1 MEFIIENSKLVEIKN
16 PEQDIYIPEGVKSL
30 GHDVFNC
37 LEEAKNIWFPKSLVD
52 CRGARVLLFRNQ
64 ENIFVHQENPVYSS
78 YDGVLYNKDLTV
90 LICCPM
96 GKKGIYKLAP
106 TTKSIAEDAFCCS
119 SLEEL
124 ILNEG
129 LESIEQ
135 YAFADSNINHWIFIP
150 ESVSHIDK
158 DAFAGEWS
166 NQCILVVKGS
176 YAHHYAKQ
184 KDSSVW
190 RYRCIP
196 QHGEIVWN
204 EHEWLFMFEQAKFHK
219 DYDRLRSLR
228 KDVFQ
233 STLATVERGEYMTAH
248 GHIVRLPLTG
258 NLQNKTRFYDKE
270 IHPKVA
276 YSTRY
281 NTQIAAVNDD
291 CLNFARRIHKI
302 EKDVCVLNMA
312 SRRNPGGGV
321 FAGAG
326 AQEEYLFRCSDY
338 YRSLYQ
344 YAPFAVEYGMKESS
358 HSYPL
363 DRNYGGCFSPGVTV
377 FRGTEEDG
385 YRFLH
390 HPWHMNFIAV
400 PGMNRPELVHLNNEV
415 RIAHHLIEGVKNK
428 IRTIFRIAVDNGQKT
443 LILGALG
450 CGAFKNPPKHV
461 AELFKEVLCEPEF
474 IHVFR
479 RVFFVIKEDHNSTG
493 EGNFK
498 PFKEIF
504 GCIGNKESLT
514 PEPQLVLSN
523 CKRESLFSRL
533 ITKRLE
539 RDAVAK
545 GAILHQES
553 FGRDFTWRIY
563 SDGVLEISGMGR
575 MPDYVNHWDSYTGEG
590 QAPWI
595 GCDKYGIMPYKLI
608 ICEGISYIGSNAFE
622 SFGCLREIILPQSL
636 LIIGK
641 MAFFDCFNVE
651 RINIP
656 HQMDIAFFDIAE
668 LPLYYNND
676 YRIIGDEMVR
686 K

>member
-1 MEFIIENSKLVEIKN
+1 MDFIIENGKLVEIKN
-16 PEQDIYIPEGVKSL
+16 PERDIHIPEGVKSL
-30 GHDVFNC
+30 DHDVFNS
-37 LEEAKNIWFPKSLVD
+37 LEEAKNVWFPKSLVD
-52 CRGARVLLFRNQ
+52 CRGARVLMFRDQ
-64 ENIFVHQENPVYSS
+64 ENIFVHQDNPVFSS
-78 YDGVLYNKDLTV
+78 CDGVLYNKDLTV

-96 GKKGIYKLAP
+96 KKTGIYKSAL
-106 TTKSIAEDAFCCS
+106 TTKSIAENAFCCS

-124 ILNEG
+124 ILNDE
-129 LESIEQ
+129 LESIER

-150 ESVSHIDK
+150 ESVNHIDK
-158 DAFAGEWS
+158 DAFTGEMS
-166 NQCILVVKGS
+166 NQCILVVKNS
-176 YAHHYAKQ
+176 YAHRYAKQ
-184 KDSSVW
+184 KNSSVW

-196 QHGEIVWN
+196 QHGEVIWS
-204 EHEWLFMFEQAKFHK
+204 EYEWQSMFERAKMYK
-219 DYDRLRSLR
+219 DYKKMKSLR
-228 KDVFQ
+228 KDVFH
-233 STLATVERGEYMTAH
+233 STLTVVEKGEYMTTH
-248 GHIVRLPLTG
+248 GHIVKLPITEDI
-258 NLQNKTRFYDKE
+258 QNETCFYERE
-270 IHPKVA
+270 IHPQVA

-312 SRRNPGGGV
+312 SRTNPGGGV
-321 FAGAG
+321 LDGAG

-344 YAPFAVEYGMKESS
+344 YATYANEYGLRKSS

-363 DRNYGGCFSPGVTV
+363 DRNFGGCFSRRVTV
-377 FRGTEEDG
+377 FRGTEEEG

-400 PGMNRPELVHLNNEV
+400 PGMNRPELITVNTEL
-415 RIAHHLIEGVKNK
+415 RIAYHLIEGVKNK
-428 IRTIFRIAVDNGQKT
+428 IRTIFRIAIDNGQRT

-450 CGAFKNPPKHV
+450 CGAFRNPPKHI

-474 IHVFR
+474 IHIFR

-514 PEPQLVLSN
+514 PEPQLVLSYSN
-523 CKRESLFSRL
+523 RKSLFNRL
-533 ITKRLE
+533 ITTRVE
-539 RDAVAK
+539 RDADAK
-545 GAILHQES
+545 GFILHHER
-553 FGRDFTWRIY
+553 FGCDFIWRIY

-575 MPDYVNHWDSYTGEG
+575 MPDYINHWDSYTGEG

-595 GCDKYGIMPYKLI
+595 MCDKYGIMPYKLR

-636 LIIGK
+636 LEIGK

-651 RINIP
+651 RVNIP
-656 HQMDIAFFDIAE
+656 HRMDITFFDIAQ
-668 LPLYYNND
+668 LPLYYNHN
-676 YRIIGDEMVR
+676 YRIIGDEIV
-686 K
+686 KK